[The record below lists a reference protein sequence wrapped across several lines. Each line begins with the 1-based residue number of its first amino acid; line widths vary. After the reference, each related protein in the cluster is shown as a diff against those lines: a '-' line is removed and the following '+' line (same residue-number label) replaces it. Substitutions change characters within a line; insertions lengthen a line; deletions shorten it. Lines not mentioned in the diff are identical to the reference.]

1 MNKKTIESVD
11 VKDKRVLMRADFNVP
26 LDDDLAITDDRRIQ
40 SALPTIKKILE
51 GGGRLILMSHLGRP
65 KGKPEAK
72 YSLAPVA
79 KRLGEIL
86 KQNVPLAPDC
96 VGDVVGA
103 LSEGVKSG
111 ECLML
116 ENLRFHTA
124 ETIKDTEA
132 KQDADKRAIK
142 DEFACSLADL
152 AEVYVNDAFGTCHRD
167 NASMLTV
174 PKMMNGKP
182 KVIGYLVK
190 KELEFL
196 GSSLAHPTRPFV
208 AVLGGAK
215 VSDKI
220 GVIDAL
226 LPKCDH
232 VLIGGAMM
240 YTFFAAKGTTTG
252 KSLVEPKFVDEAKRL
267 MEIGGDKLLLPTDSV
282 VASEISSNADSKTIE
297 GSIPDDLMG
306 LDIGPAS
313 ISAFSNVIKNAK
325 TIIWNGPMGVFET
338 PPFDRGTMAIA
349 KVMADATANG
359 ATTIIGGGDSAA
371 AIEQAGLSDQMTH
384 ISTGGGASLEFLE
397 GKPFLA
403 LEVIDDA

>member
-11 VKDKRVLMRADFNVP
+11 VNDKRVLMRADFNVP
-26 LDDDLAITDDRRIQ
+26 LDDSLSITDDRRIQ
-40 SALPTIKKILE
+40 SALPTIRRILD

-79 KRLGEIL
+79 KRLGEL
-86 KQNVPLAPDC
+86 LGKNVPLAPDC
-96 VGDVVGA
+96 VGDAVGA
-103 LSEGVKSG
+103 LSEGVESG
-111 ECLML
+111 DCLLL

-124 ETIKDTEA
+124 ETIKDKET
-132 KQDADKRAIK
+132 KQDAEKRAIK

-152 AEVYVNDAFGTCHRD
+152 ADVYVNDAFGTCHRD

-174 PKMMNGKP
+174 PKMMKGKP
-182 KVIGYLVK
+182 KVIGYLVE

-196 GSSLAHPTRPFV
+196 GSALANPNRPFV

-220 GVIDAL
+220 GVIDEL

-232 VLIGGAMM
+232 VLIGGAMT
-240 YTFFAAKGTTTG
+240 YTFFAAQGITTG
-252 KSLVEPKFVDEAKRL
+252 KSLVEPDFVDEAKRL
-267 MEIGGDKLLLPTDSV
+267 LEIGGDKLRLPSDSV
-282 VASEISSNADSKTIE
+282 VANEISGEASYQTVE
-297 GSIPDDLMG
+297 GGVPDDLMG
-306 LDIGPAS
+306 LDIGPAT
-313 ISAFSNVIKNAK
+313 ITAFADIIKNAK

-349 KVMADATANG
+349 QAMADATSGG

-371 AIEQAGLSDQMTH
+371 AIEQAGLADQMSH

-397 GKPFLA
+397 GKPFVA
-403 LEVIDDA
+403 LEEIDDA

>member
-26 LDDDLAITDDRRIQ
+26 LDDDLKITDDRRIQ
-40 SALPTIKKILE
+40 SALQTMRKILE

-65 KGKPEAK
+65 KGKPEDK

-79 KRLGEIL
+79 KRLGEL
-86 KQNVPLAPDC
+86 LGQNVPLTPDC
-96 VGDVVGA
+96 VGDAAGA
-103 LSEGVKSG
+103 LAESVEPGG
-111 ECLML
+111 CLLL
-116 ENLRFHTA
+116 ENLRFHSA
-124 ETIKDTEA
+124 ETIKDKEA
-132 KQDADKRAIK
+132 KQDAEKRAIK

-152 AEVYVNDAFGTCHRD
+152 ADVYVNDAFGTCHRD

-174 PKMMNGKP
+174 PQMMKGKP
-182 KVIGYLVK
+182 RVIGYLIK

-196 GSSLAHPTRPFV
+196 GSALANPNRPFV

-220 GVIDAL
+220 GVIDEL

-240 YTFFAAKGTTTG
+240 YTFFAAQGIATG
-252 KSLVEPKFVDEAKRL
+252 KSLVEPGFIDEAKRL
-267 MEIGGDKLLLPTDSV
+267 MELGGDKLMLPTDSV
-282 VASEISSNADSKTIE
+282 VANEISGDATCQMVE
-297 GSIPDDLMG
+297 GDVPDDLMG
-306 LDIGPAS
+306 LDIGPSSTA
-313 ISAFSNVIKNAK
+313 AFANLIKSAK

-349 KVMADATANG
+349 QAMADATASG

-371 AIEQAGLSDQMTH
+371 AIEQAGLAEKMSH

-397 GKPFLA
+397 GKPFAA

>member
-26 LDDDLAITDDRRIQ
+26 LDDDLKITDDRRIQ
-40 SALPTIKKILE
+40 SAMPTIRKILD

-65 KGKPEAK
+65 KNKPEDK

-86 KQNVPLAPDC
+86 GKNVPLAPDC
-96 VGDVVGA
+96 VGDAAGA

-111 ECLML
+111 ECLLL
-116 ENLRFHTA
+116 ENLRFHSA
-124 ETIKDTEA
+124 ETIKDKEA
-132 KQDADKRAIK
+132 KQDAEKRAVK
-142 DEFACSLADL
+142 DEFACSLADM
-152 AEVYVNDAFGTCHRD
+152 ADVYVNDAFGTCHRD

-174 PKMMNGKP
+174 PKMMKGKP
-182 KVIGYLVK
+182 KVIGYLVQ

-196 GSSLAHPTRPFV
+196 GSSLADPKRPFV

-240 YTFFAAKGTTTG
+240 YTFFAAQGIPTG
-252 KSLVEPKFVDEAKRL
+252 KSLVEPDFIEQAKRL
-267 MEIGGDKLLLPTDSV
+267 MEIGGDKLVLPTDSV
-282 VASEISSNADSKTIE
+282 VAAEISGEAEHQTVTGN
-297 GSIPDDLMG
+297 IPDDLMG

-313 ISAFSNVIKNAK
+313 IAAFANVIKGAK
-325 TIIWNGPMGVFET
+325 TVIWNGPMGVFET

-349 KVMADATANG
+349 QAMADATANG
-359 ATTIIGGGDSAA
+359 AITIIGGGDSAA
-371 AIEQAGLSDQMTH
+371 AIDHAGLAEKMSH

-397 GKPFLA
+397 GKPFVA